1 MVHSNTIEQMVSRYL
16 EGATARQ
23 LKAEFGIP
31 QRTII
36 RWLHKAGVT
45 LRNPGA
51 PIIPKLQDRSWLMDE
66 YVGKQR
72 STTIIASELNC
83 SPSIV
88 SSWLRRHDIET
99 RDTGSEKGHDRNSS
113 VECRE
118 KMARAK
124 EGAFIGEN
132 NPNWKGGI
140 AFKDPDRNR
149 YPYKRWVRAVKDRD
163 GWACREC
170 GSNDQLHAHHIKR
183 WRDYPDL
190 RYEIDNGL
198 TLCHPCHEAA
208 HGRGFKFRW
217 PKHAEKPTS
226 APVPSGI

>member
-1 MVHSNTIEQMVSRYL
+1 MASRYL

-31 QRTII
+31 QRTIC
-36 RWLHKAGVT
+36 RWLNKAGVS

-51 PIIPKLQDRSWLMDE
+51 PIIPQLQNRGWLEQEYGKGRS
-66 YVGKQR
+66 
-72 STTIIASELNC
+72 STEIASELNC
-83 SPSIV
+83 SAGIV
-88 SSWLRRHDIET
+88 SAWLRRHGIET
-99 RDTGSEKGHDRNSS
+99 RDTGSTKGHRRNSS
-113 VECRE
+113 PECRA
-118 KMARAK
+118 KMAKAK

-132 NPNWKGGI
+132 NPNWRGGI
-140 AFKDPDRNR
+140 ALKDPDRGR
-149 YPYKRWVRAVKDRD
+149 YPYKRWAKAVKDRD

-170 GSNDQLHAHHIKR
+170 GSEDRLHAHHIKR
-183 WRDYPDL
+183 WCDYPDL

-208 HGRGFKFRW
+208 HGDGFKFRW

-226 APVPSGI
+226 APVPAGI